1 MTHSTYCYQI
11 IAAIA
16 LTIPLICNASY
27 TLASSVSA
35 GAKNGLQ
42 ITQSG
47 GSFEHQRD
55 TRRGSRSQIGKG
67 NSAVS
72 GGNIPK
78 LITHTSSTPNR
89 CTKGKSI
96 TKRGCRSQLG
106 KIITT
111 ESHGD
116 LEKIIARTTASQNR
130 HSEDKS
136 LNRRGCRS
144 QLEKCYS
151 IASRSGLIE

>member
-16 LTIPLICNASY
+16 LTIPLICNANY
-27 TLASSVSA
+27 TLASSESA
-35 GAKNGLQ
+35 GAKSVLQ
-42 ITQSG
+42 ITQSSD
-47 GSFEHQRD
+47 SFEHQRG
-55 TRRGSRSQIGKG
+55 TSRGSRSQIGKG

-72 GGNIPK
+72 GGNAPK
-78 LITHTSSTPNR
+78 LIIHTSSTHNI
-89 CTKGKSI
+89 CTEEKSL

-111 ESHGD
+111 VSHGD
-116 LEKIIARTTASQNR
+116 LENIIAPTTASQNR

-136 LNRRGCRS
+136 LTRRGCRS
-144 QLEKCYS
+144 QLEKCYF
-151 IASRSGLIE
+151 IASRGELTE

>member
-1 MTHSTYCYQI
+1 MAGLNSWREQMTHSRYCYQI

-27 TLASSVSA
+27 TLASSESA

-72 GGNIPK
+72 GGNTPK
-78 LITHTSSTPNR
+78 FIIHTSSTHSR
-89 CTKGKSI
+89 CTERKNL
-96 TKRGCRSQLG
+96 TKRGCRSQLD
-106 KIITT
+106 KII
-111 ESHGD
+111 
-116 LEKIIARTTASQNR
+116 TTASQNR

-136 LNRRGCRS
+136 LTRRGCRS